1 MKKQKRR
8 KNVTEEELAMDV
20 LDELDELDE
29 LGSPGEGE
37 KTRTYNK
44 RKRKNYRELYT
55 ECNERRNN
63 RIDFSYYV
71 NIESMIIELLLDNNL
86 ESFKNAG
93 KLLFIVLS
101 GMSPRVMYL
110 KRVLNLV
117 NFFFY
122 KGGIKFYHS
131 DMHLKILLFI
141 FKRIKSSYMVP
152 RQRIFNLLMSNNN
165 LKELEKYKY
174 VYTPKGTFF
183 TFVDH
188 LYYHIKDFM
197 ISVRKMLMQDWI
209 EKVQAK
215 ALASNKSR
223 EHLLKKLKTSEK
235 IVIYKETDEDVLT
248 HFSKLFNME
257 YSKSLDKSLK
267 QLIQQCIKVNF
278 PLHSM
283 YLDIYILYN
292 IKNVVKL
299 LVVIDQLFC
308 SLFPYYYFYELKLK
322 LLLLHIHRCQAG
334 GAWQEGADPLAG
346 PRADPINDATAI
358 AAAEVRALKGEEDG
372 STFPNV
378 APSTKN
384 AISAIS
390 LIRSLGGAKSE
401 ENSTLMY
408 DESSVGNV
416 NYQLG
421 INDQKELRKLLKLRK
436 KQKEEANECLNNLY
450 SSDSSKSDNSNLS
463 EHRMNHALPGDQPY
477 NENNDDEKNL
487 YLDAFMNLYINCTEG
502 MVNSLPSLSELHDF
516 HPLKQLNQN
525 IRSKRMEG
533 NLNNI
538 VLPMLKES
546 KINDINSVDMSMGM
560 SVMEHE
566 KDILG
571 ENELVNHFNI
581 KQSEQLPGDDPVTTK
596 MEEAKK
602 GKLASLPIIENIHKD
617 TYNDMAYNINV
628 VASVAKCLIHSSNY
642 DPIYIKL
649 FYFYLLP
656 LISFEKRV
664 DVFLTYSYASCK
676 IMKPLVFIIF
686 YNNHTSTYI
695 LNTVKQIFKQDK
707 FLFQKYKNSY
717 FNGLSLRDIPKSHF
731 IFLLL
736 LSVFFYDHKAESL
749 LYMFKLFCNY
759 DQDVISDQER
769 DINYMKIHE
778 DVVLENDQK
787 YTEQKKSINIIIIKF
802 IEIYE
807 EKFGTHLCDYF
818 DFYRIFFILFA
829 SCVDME

>member
-8 KNVTEEELAMDV
+8 KSVTEGEHTVEEMDQ
-20 LDELDELDE
+20 LRP
-29 LGSPGEGE
+29 PGEGE
-37 KTRTYNK
+37 RTRTNYK
-44 RKRKNYRELYT
+44 RKRKNYRELY
-55 ECNERRNN
+55 NEYNESRNSK
-63 RIDFSYYV
+63 IDFSYYI
-71 NIESMIIELLLDNNL
+71 NIESTILELLLDNSL

-93 KLLFIVLS
+93 KLLFVILS
-101 GMSPRVMYL
+101 GLSPRVLYL

-141 FKRIKSSYMVP
+141 FKRIKSRYMFP

-197 ISVRKMLMQDWI
+197 ITVRKMLMKDWV

-223 EHLLKKLKTSEK
+223 EYLLKKLKASEK
-235 IVIYKETDEDVLT
+235 IVIYKETDEEVLI
-248 HFSKLFNME
+248 HFAKLFHME
-257 YSKSLDKSLK
+257 YAKSLDKSLK
-267 QLIQQCIKVNF
+267 QLIQQCVKVNF
-278 PLHSM
+278 PLHSI

-292 IKNVVKL
+292 IRNIVKL

-322 LLLLHIHRCQAG
+322 LLLLHIHKCQAG
-334 GAWQEGADPLAG
+334 GAA
-346 PRADPINDATAI
+346 AI
-358 AAAEVRALKGEEDG
+358 AAPLADRVNASTAMETTDVTAMKSEGTG
-372 STFPNV
+372 SAFPNV
-378 APSTKN
+378 AAPPTKN
-384 AISAIS
+384 PISAIS
-390 LIRSLGGAKSE
+390 LIRSLGGGKSD
-401 ENSTLMY
+401 ENSTLVY

-416 NYQLG
+416 NYHLDK
-421 INDQKELRKLLKLRK
+421 NDQRELRKLLKLRK
-436 KQKEEANECLNNLY
+436 RQKEEANEYLNSLY
-450 SSDSSKSDNSNLS
+450 SSDSSKSDSSNLS
-463 EHRMNHALPGDQPY
+463 ERGMKQDLPGDQQY

-516 HPLKQLNQN
+516 HPLKQLNQK
-525 IRSKRMEG
+525 IRSKRGGG
-533 NLNNI
+533 NLNSI
-538 VLPMLKES
+538 VLPMLKEP
-546 KINDINSVDMSMGM
+546 KINDINSVDMSMSM
-560 SVMEHE
+560 SIMEHA
-566 KDILG
+566 KDLLEENDLDNHLNTKQG
-571 ENELVNHFNI
+571 EL
-581 KQSEQLPGDDPVTTK
+581 LPGGDPVNTK
-596 MEEAKK
+596 KEEDKK
-602 GKLASLPIIENIHKD
+602 GKLASLPNIENIHKD
-617 TYNDMAYNINV
+617 TYNDIAYNINV
-628 VASVAKCLIHSSNY
+628 VADVAKSLMHSSNY
-642 DPIYIKL
+642 DPIYVKL

-656 LISFEKRV
+656 IISFEKRV
-664 DVFLTYSYASCK
+664 EVFLTYAYTSYK

-686 YNNHTSTYI
+686 YNNHTPTYI
-695 LNTVKQIFKQDK
+695 LNTVKQIFKEDK
-707 FLFQKYKNSY
+707 FLFQKYKSTY

-769 DINYMKIHE
+769 DINYKKLYE

-807 EKFGTHLCDYF
+807 EKFGTRLCDYF